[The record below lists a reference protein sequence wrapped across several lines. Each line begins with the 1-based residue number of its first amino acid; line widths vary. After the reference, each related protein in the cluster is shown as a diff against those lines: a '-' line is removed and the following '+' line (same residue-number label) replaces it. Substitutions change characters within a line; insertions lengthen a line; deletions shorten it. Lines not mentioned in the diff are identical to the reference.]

1 MADGSTV
8 KRRRLGMRLR
18 EIREAAGK
26 TRDEAAAHLEVTA
39 QTISRFEL
47 GRGGIRAKTVRE
59 LLDLYSVKPDDP
71 IRVDLE
77 QMARE
82 GRTRSWWSTYASV
95 IDSGYATFIGFEDSA
110 AEVLTHAALVVP
122 GLLQTED
129 YARAVIRAA
138 RPDLPTVQLDRRV
151 QVRMERQGRL
161 AAGLRF
167 WAILDEAVVRRVVGG
182 PAVMRPQLERLI
194 EAAQLSNVTIQVL
207 PFAAGGH
214 AGMLGAFTILS
225 FEDDPDVVYIEGA
238 TGDQFLEGD
247 AARPY
252 TLHFNGLRAAGLHP
266 DESIRLI
273 EEAAKAL
280 R

>member
-18 EIREAAGK
+18 ELRDAAGK
-26 TRDEAAAHLEVTA
+26 TRDEAAAYMEVTA

-59 LLDLYSVKPDDP
+59 LLDFYGVKPDDP
-71 IRVDLE
+71 IRADLE

-82 GRTRSWWSTYASV
+82 GRTRGWWSAYASV

-110 AEVLTHAALVVP
+110 VEVLTHGALVVP
-122 GLLQTED
+122 GLLQTEN
-129 YARAVIRAA
+129 YARSVIHSG
-138 RPDLPTVQLDRRV
+138 RPDLPAAQVDRRV
-151 QVRMERQGRL
+151 EVRMERQGRL
-161 AAGLRF
+161 AEGLRF
-167 WAILDEAVVRRVVGG
+167 WAILDEAVIRRVVGG
-182 PAVMRPQLERLI
+182 PAVMRAQLERLV
-194 EAAQLSNVTIQVL
+194 EAARLPNVTVQVL

-225 FEDDPDVVYIEGA
+225 FASDPEVVYVEGA
-238 TGDQFLEGD
+238 TADQFLEGD
-247 AARPY
+247 SARPY

-273 EEAAKAL
+273 EEAARVL